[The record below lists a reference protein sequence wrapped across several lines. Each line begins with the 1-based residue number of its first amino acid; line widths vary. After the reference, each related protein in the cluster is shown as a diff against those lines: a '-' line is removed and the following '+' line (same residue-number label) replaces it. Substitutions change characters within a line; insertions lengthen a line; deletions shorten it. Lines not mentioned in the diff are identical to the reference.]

1 MKTRLSALPGTPR
14 RRQKMLLAG
23 LVVLLV
29 YMVLPWHRKEN
40 DGVAAYDTGRAI
52 EDERAIAEELSRA
65 FARVGS
71 SRKTGAKAECPNYGE
86 YAKLPHYKE
95 GAPQTPLNLP
105 YQRPPEQCR
114 TFTSPA
120 VETFIKEFVALLKD
134 PDLAILFENTFPN
147 TLDTTILWHGS
158 REETRS
164 PQPPSNRRLFRQR
177 KKQPETFIVTGD
189 IHAEWLRDSAWQLSV
204 YQRFIK
210 SDPALR
216 ELIRGAINTQ
226 AGFVKGNPYCNAFHP
241 PPYSGV
247 ERGRSSI
254 DDVLPQPNWEQV
266 FECKYE
272 IDSLASFLT
281 LSRQYYENAPEDS
294 RFDFITEDWLAAV
307 REIMKLVKAQ
317 SKSTFTETGHV
328 QPVTYKFQRNTK
340 IASETLPLAGT
351 GNPVNR
357 NTGLVRS
364 AFRPSD
370 DATIFQF
377 FVPGNAY
384 MAVELERLTAILQ
397 GYLGD
402 DSPTAPSR
410 KMRSPFSTDILA
422 LIEEARQF
430 AERIRAGIMEHA
442 VFDHPQFGEVF
453 AYEVDGYGSHLF
465 MDDANIPSL
474 LSLPDLGFVSKDDP
488 VYRNTRKMI
497 LSPEGNPYYLNGEHF
512 QGIGGPH
519 IGLHNSWP
527 MSLLVRIRT
536 SDYDDEILH
545 CLDMVMKNTG
555 NLGLIH
561 ESVRAFHPDGLEYT
575 RSWFAW
581 ANSEFAKTVL
591 DLAERKPHLIFKED
605 NLAMKFSLDVFLAKT
620 ASVAH

>member
-1 MKTRLSALPGTPR
+1 MF
-14 RRQKMLLAG
+14 LAG
-23 LVVLLV
+23 LVVWLV
-29 YMVLPWHRKEN
+29 YMLLPWHRLED
-40 DGVAAYDTGRAI
+40 DGVAAYETERAI
-52 EDERAIAEELSRA
+52 EEELARA
-65 FARVGS
+65 FASVPTTQKS
-71 SRKTGAKAECPNYGE
+71 VDECPNYGL
-86 YAKLPHYKE
+86 YAKVPHYRN
-95 GAPQTPLNLP
+95 GAPKTPLNLP
-105 YQRPPEQCR
+105 YQRPPKRCR
-114 TFTSPA
+114 TFTSA
-120 VETFIKEFVALLKD
+120 SVDKFIREFVALLKD

-147 TLDTTILWHGS
+147 TLDTTILWHVTSEES
-158 REETRS
+158 RELEQASEEIAGMPGRGH
-164 PQPPSNRRLFRQR
+164 RRLARQ
-177 KKQPETFIVTGD
+177 KKAQPETFIVTGD

-216 ELIRGAINTQ
+216 ELIKGAINTQ
-226 AGFVKGNPYCNAFHP
+226 AEYVKGNPYCNAFHP
-241 PPYSGV
+241 PPHSGV

-254 DDVLPQPNWEQV
+254 DDVLPLPNWEQV

-281 LSRQYYENAPEDS
+281 LSRQYHENAPDDS

-307 REIMKLVKAQ
+307 KEIMKLVKAQ
-317 SKSTFTETGHV
+317 SMSTFTDTGHV
-328 QPVTYKFQRNTK
+328 QPVTYKFQRSTK

-351 GNPVNR
+351 GNPVNH

-384 MAVELERLTAILQ
+384 IAVELEHLTAILQ
-397 GYLGD
+397 SYLGD
-402 DSPTAPSR
+402 DAAAAPAR
-410 KMRSPFSTDILA
+410 KMRSPFSTDILG
-422 LIEEARQF
+422 LLEEARQLS
-430 AERIRAGIMEHA
+430 ARIRDGIMEHA
-442 VFDHPQFGEVF
+442 VLEHPKFGRVF

-474 LSLPDLGFVSKDDP
+474 LSLPDLGFVSKDDA

-497 LSPEGNPYYLNGEHF
+497 LSTEGNPYYLNGEHF

-519 IGLHNSWP
+519 IGLHNAWP

-536 SDYDDEILH
+536 SDDDEEIMH

-555 NLGLIH
+555 GLGLIH

-581 ANSEFAKTVL
+581 ANSEFAKTIL
-591 DLAERKPHLIFKED
+591 DLAERKPHLIFNQED
-605 NLAMKFSLDVFLAKT
+605 AATKFRLETFLSQS
-620 ASVAH
+620 ASV